1 MRVDGHGGADCASLS
16 GPLSLAKTANWRD
29 LHWSER
35 LGESRDER
43 RRQPGGQRISAFVT
57 DDPIHGSVSAT
68 QSFYEE
74 GVRVAFEAIWGEH
87 LHLGLFTRPKEPLIA
102 AQRRAIR
109 TMAESLDLPADAE
122 VLEVACGVGP
132 AARHLARRYG
142 CRVSATN
149 ISPRQ
154 LAQGRDLTEAAGL
167 DHLVRFAGADYHQ
180 LPFADGRFDL
190 WWCQEALLHSPDK
203 ARVLGEARRVLRS
216 GGRIVVSD
224 LTVPTAVSDAER
236 ALIYARVHAP
246 VMWDK
251 ADYERA
257 LAALGFDIERFDDWS
272 AQVAPSYAAIK
283 QAVEA
288 HRADIPPE
296 FPDAQVEAALAQFQL
311 WVDFARAGKI
321 GWFHFR
327 ARKGRLAAT
336 GDRQ

>member
-1 MRVDGHGGADCASLS
+1 
-16 GPLSLAKTANWRD
+16 
-29 LHWSER
+29 
-35 LGESRDER
+35 
-43 RRQPGGQRISAFVT
+43 VT
-57 DDPIHGSVSAT
+57 DDPTHGSVSAT
-68 QSFYEE
+68 QTFYED

-87 LHLGLFTRPKEPLIA
+87 LHLGLFARPEEPLIE
-102 AQRRAIR
+102 AQGRAIR
-109 TMAESLDLPADAE
+109 TMAESLDLPADAD
-122 VLEVACGVGP
+122 VLEVACGMGP

-149 ISPRQ
+149 IAPRQ

-167 DHLVRFAGADYHQ
+167 GHLVHFAGADYHQ

-203 ARVLGEARRVLRS
+203 ARVLGEARRVLGP

-224 LTVPTAVSDAER
+224 ITVPTAVSDAER
-236 ALIYARVHAP
+236 ALIYARVQSP

-257 LAALGFDIERFDDWS
+257 LVTLGFGIERFDDWS

-288 HRADIPPE
+288 QRADIS
-296 FPDAQVEAALAQFQL
+296 PDFSEARIDAALAQFQL

-321 GWFHFR
+321 GWLHFR
-327 ARKGRLAAT
+327 ARTSRPDST
-336 GDRQ
+336 GNR